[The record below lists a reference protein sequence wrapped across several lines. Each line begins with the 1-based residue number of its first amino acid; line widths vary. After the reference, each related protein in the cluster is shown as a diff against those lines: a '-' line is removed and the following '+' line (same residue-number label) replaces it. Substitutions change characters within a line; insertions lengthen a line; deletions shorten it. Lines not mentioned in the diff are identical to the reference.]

1 MDFFRGIAVPSAAVV
16 KTIEKIQHNGLLPDQ
31 GKWIMPYFRPDPIE
45 ALFSKDDLSFS
56 DTRPREEE
64 ESAICACGE
73 QEGAAY
79 YAWKHNRTCE
89 NDTPIMIEVE
99 ADENSVAVDGRDFL
113 YATFQWG
120 DPGRTRSV
128 LEQGFGRAVLRYAEK
143 AWESEDQCFRIAL
156 CDLATYDPDVI
167 RAHYANDLVF
177 GGRHGTIF
185 RNAFIIKL
193 PIKPEALIRV
203 WSPSIPPSIP
213 TPDVS
218 LKDVLPS

>member
-1 MDFFRGIAVPSAAVV
+1 MAYSHPGS
-16 KTIEKIQHNGLLPDQ
+16 
-31 GKWIMPYFRPDPIE
+31 IE
-45 ALFSKDDLSFS
+45 ALFSKDDLSLS
-56 DTRPREEE
+56 DTRRPSEEE
-64 ESAICACGE
+64 EPAVCACGE

-89 NDTPIMIEVE
+89 KDTPIMIEFE

-113 YATFQWG
+113 YTTFQSG
-120 DPGRTRSV
+120 DPIRARSV
-128 LEQGFGRAVLRYAEK
+128 LEHGFGHAVLRYAEK

-167 RAHYANDLVF
+167 KAHYANDLVF
-177 GGRHGTIF
+177 GDRHRTIF

-193 PIKPEALIRV
+193 PIKSEALIRV
-203 WSPSIPPSIP
+203 WSPSTPPSIP

-218 LKDVLPS
+218 LKDVLSSRD